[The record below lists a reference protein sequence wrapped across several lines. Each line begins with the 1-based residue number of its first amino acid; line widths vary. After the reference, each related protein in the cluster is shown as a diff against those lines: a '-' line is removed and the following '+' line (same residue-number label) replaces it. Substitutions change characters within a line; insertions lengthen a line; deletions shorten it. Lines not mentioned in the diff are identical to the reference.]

1 MVVEV
6 KKGKAIGQIDA
17 PASKSMAHRSLICG
31 ALSKKSVI
39 KGVAFSEDIK
49 ATIGCLQALGA
60 EVEINGDTVIIGGLL
75 QNEKRIENPL
85 FCNESGSTLRFL
97 LPLCLLKDEAICLT
111 GSKRL
116 FERSLSV
123 YEDICK
129 SQGIQYLKGD
139 DRVAV
144 KGKLQSGVY
153 EVRGDISSQFI
164 SGLLFSLPLLDGDSI
179 IKITGKFESASYV
192 GLTLK
197 ALGDFGIRVT
207 RMDANSFMVYGN
219 QSYFGRELTVEGDY
233 SNSAFFEA
241 FNLFDGNVFVNG
253 LLEDSL
259 QGDKIYREYFNI
271 LEKSPETPI
280 DLTDC
285 PDLGPILFA
294 VAAALNGG
302 TFVGTE
308 RLRIKESDRI
318 TAMKEE
324 LFKFGVG
331 LRECDNCVE
340 IENCELLEPKAVLS
354 GHNDHR
360 IVMALS
366 ILCSLK
372 GGKIAGAEAVK
383 KSLPDFFKLISSLG
397 IEVLSDES

>member
-1 MVVEV
+1 MRVLI
-6 KKGKAIGQIDA
+6 KKGKAQGQIDA
-17 PASKSMAHRSLICG
+17 PASKSMAHRALICG

-39 KGVAFSEDIK
+39 KGIAFSEDIK
-49 ATIGCLQALGA
+49 ATLGCLAALGA
-60 EVEINGDTVIIGGLL
+60 DVKIEGSTVTIGGLL
-75 QNEKRIENPL
+75 QNKAKVEKPL

-97 LPLCLLKDEAICLT
+97 LPLCLLKDEAICLA

-123 YEDICK
+123 YEEICK

-179 IKITGKFESASYV
+179 IKIKGKFESSSYV

-197 ALGDFGIRVT
+197 ALGDFGVRVT
-207 RMDANSFMVYGN
+207 RLDADSFLVYGN
-219 QSYFGRELTVEGDY
+219 QGYFDRELTVEGDY
-233 SNSAFFEA
+233 SNAAFFEA
-241 FNLFDGNVFVNG
+241 LNLFGGNVLVNG

-259 QGDKIYREYFNI
+259 QGDKIYKEYLNA
-271 LEKSPETPI
+271 LARSPEKPI

-294 VAAALNGG
+294 VAAALKGG
-302 TFVGTE
+302 VFMGTD

-324 LFKFGVG
+324 LSKFGVSLTEG
-331 LRECDNCVE
+331 ENCVRV
-340 IENCELLEPKAVLS
+340 ENTELLSPKTVLN

-366 ILCSLK
+366 VLCSLT
-372 GGKIAGAEAVK
+372 GGEIEGAEAVK
-383 KSLPDFFKLISSLG
+383 KSLPDFFNLLSSLG
-397 IEVLSDES
+397 IEVENRES

>member
-1 MVVEV
+1 MIVEI
-6 KKGKAIGQIDA
+6 KKRKAAGQIDA
-17 PASKSMAHRSLICG
+17 PASKSMAHRALICG

-49 ATIGCLQALGA
+49 ATIGCLSALGA
-60 EVEINGDTVIIGGLL
+60 DVEIKGNTVTIGGLL
-75 QNEKRIENPL
+75 QSNKKIEKPL

-97 LPLCLLKDEAICLT
+97 LPLCLLKDEAICLA

-123 YEDICK
+123 YEEICK
-129 SQGIQYLKGD
+129 SQSIQYLKGD

-153 EVRGDISSQFI
+153 EVRGDVSSQFI
-164 SGLLFSLPLLDGDSI
+164 SGLLFSLPLLDGDSV
-179 IKITGKFESASYV
+179 IKIKGKFESASYV

-197 ALGDFGIRVT
+197 TLGEFGIRVT
-207 RMDANSFMVYGN
+207 RLDSDSFVVYGN
-219 QSYFGRELTVEGDY
+219 QSYFGKELTVEGDY
-233 SNSAFFEA
+233 SNAAFFEA
-241 FNLFDGNVFVNG
+241 LNLFGGNVLVNG

-259 QGDKIYREYFNI
+259 QGDKIYKEYFGVLAKN
-271 LEKSPETPI
+271 EKMPI

-302 TFVGTE
+302 TFVGTD

-324 LFKFGVG
+324 LSKFGATLIEG
-331 LRECDNCVE
+331 DNCVTVQKS
-340 IENCELLEPKAVLS
+340 LLNTPKTLLY

-366 ILCSLK
+366 VLCTLT
-372 GGKIAGAEAVK
+372 GGKISGAEAVK
-383 KSLPDFFKLISSLG
+383 KSLPDFFHLLSSLKVD
-397 IEVLSDES
+397 IKES